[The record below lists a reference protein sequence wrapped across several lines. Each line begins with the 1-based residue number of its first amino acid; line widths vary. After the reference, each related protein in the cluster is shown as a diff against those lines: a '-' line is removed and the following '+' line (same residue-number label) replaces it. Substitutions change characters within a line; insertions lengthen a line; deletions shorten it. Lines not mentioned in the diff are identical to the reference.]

1 MMDKVL
7 FYRKRISEKQVN
19 EAKETDHFQKQN
31 TQKEINNAKY
41 TKETMYK

>member
-1 MMDKVL
+1 MMDRVL

-19 EAKETDHFQKQN
+19 EAQETDHFQKQN
-31 TQKEINNAKY
+31 RQKEINNAKY